1 MSYGTPLSEKYTQ
14 IQGKRGR
21 RVIQGNNGWKMSILG
36 RDLGIMKLIS
46 SPKDSPS
53 HTQKCLRHIKSKNIK
68 LKT

>member
-1 MSYGTPLSEKYTQ
+1 MKNIHRYREKGVGELFKEIMAEKCQY
-14 IQGKRGR
+14 
-21 RVIQGNNGWKMSILG
+21 LG